1 MSVNLSRSGEQN
13 SQKQTQVDNVDF
25 KKKKKKTHS
34 VILHLFNQIMLQERL
49 ALNLNQSLAKQD
61 LT

>member
-1 MSVNLSRSGEQN
+1 ML
-13 SQKQTQVDNVDF
+13 TL
-25 KKKKKKTHS
+25 KKKKNHS
-34 VILHLFNQIMLQERL
+34 VILHLFNQIMLRERL